1 MAFAPFATADDVIA
15 IWGEL
20 TQDEQD
26 RVEAWIDQASIDLR
40 VIARNRGVDIDALV
54 ASDELAAEVAKNAV
68 VRSIKRVLMNP
79 EGWRQKSTTTG
90 PFSDSGT
97 LDTAISSGLVYI
109 ADSDIVGLFPRRRA
123 TIRSF
128 RLNAGLS

>member
-1 MAFAPFATADDVIA
+1 MAFAPFATVDDVVA

-20 TQDEQD
+20 TQEEESK
-26 RVEAWIDQASIDLR
+26 VEAWIDQASIDLR

-54 ASDELAAEVAKNAV
+54 AADALAAEVAKNAI

-97 LDTAISSGLVYI
+97 LDTAISTGLVYI
-109 ADSDIVGLFPRRRA
+109 ADGDIAGLFPRR
-123 TIRSF
+123 TGLVRSF
-128 RLNAGLS
+128 RVNAGLR